1 MTKVTREQVLQV
13 LVENLEPLDYSRAL
27 WEGGAAAF
35 NRQDEWSDIDLHL
48 VVDDEHVNEA
58 FAVVDSALE
67 TLSPIDLKY
76 ELPQPTCHCHAQA
89 FYRLE
94 HGGRFLIVDLVVMQL
109 SHPEKY
115 LETELHGQAVVHFD
129 KSNVVQPTEF
139 DWVTHYEMLKKRLPT
154 LCVTFDLFQFLTLK
168 EINRGNDLEA
178 ISFYYRFTL
187 NPLVEV
193 LRIKHT
199 PARYNFST
207 RHIHYDLP
215 QETIRELRELF
226 FVEHLDDLR
235 SKQIRAEG
243 WFYKILNGLSE
254 EYGVEEKKSRV
265 H

>member
-13 LVENLEPLDYSRAL
+13 LVENLEPLDYTQAL

-48 VVDDEHVNEA
+48 VVDDEHVEQV
-58 FAVVDSALE
+58 FEVVDRALE
-67 TLSPIDLKY
+67 SLSPIDLKY
-76 ELPQPTCHCHAQA
+76 ELPQPTWHGHAQA

-94 HGGRFLIVDLVVMQL
+94 HGGRFLIIDIVVMKL

-115 LETELHGQAVVHFD
+115 LETELHGQAVIHFD
-129 KSNVVQPTEF
+129 KASVVQPPPF
-139 DWVTHYEMLKKRLPT
+139 DWDAHHEKLQQRLMSLKM
-154 LCVTFDLFQFLTLK
+154 TFDLFQFLTLK

-199 PARYNFST
+199 PARYNFYT

-215 QETIRELRELF
+215 QELISDLRELV
-226 FVEHLDDLR
+226 FVADLDDPDAKR
-235 SKQIRAEG
+235 ERAE
-243 WFYKILNGLSE
+243 
-254 EYGVEEKKSRV
+254 R
-265 H
+265 